1 MTPPRSAGVHIKI
14 GGDDVEQLTKAELSI
29 VIAALKEN
37 AARYR
42 LAASKSDCPLYPSA
56 LCLRS
61 AHLINIANRLQ
72 SSVDNND
79 HKIRIL

>member
-1 MTPPRSAGVHIKI
+1 M
-14 GGDDVEQLTKAELSI
+14 EQFTKTELSI

-37 AARYR
+37 AARYG
-42 LAASKSDCPLYPSA
+42 LASSKMDCPFYPST

-61 AHLINIANRLQ
+61 EQLINIANRLQ
-72 SSVDNND
+72 STVDNND